1 MAALKPCTAGRKHKW
16 EWVTDTTIKTSPSP
30 GMVRFSRKGVY
41 KCTCG
46 LRKYGMARSGL

>member
-1 MAALKPCTAGRKHKW
+1 MATLKPCTVGPKHKW
-16 EWVTDTTIKTSPSP
+16 EWVTDTTVKTSPSP

-41 KCTCG
+41 KCACG